1 MEVALM
7 QTSLSRLSF
16 VFALAIFPVLSFAQ
30 SGAEDEARTY
40 LVRGMAAIEMA
51 KSDDELAAAVE
62 EFKKAT
68 EIDPTMAAA
77 WYNMG
82 AVQAK
87 IGRFR
92 DAIGSYNRYLALA
105 PQADDA
111 RKIKDEVIKLGYRLE
126 QSEKFQSLSGQW
138 ITAGG
143 AWARVDADGGKL
155 TIRMKQLSFP
165 ESADV
170 WMYDDPVNRPNIFE
184 IRGNLTIRLESRGSK
199 LAGMLEIPAEAASSE
214 WCALPGETN
223 QVEGSLDKGRILL
236 KMKKMK
242 FKVIMNQNDTI
253 FSSSRVRCDEVT
265 PTGEMTAEMILMG
278 PLEKGGLKAS
288 VAESG
293 EGTLIVS
300 INKDSAAG
308 LEDGDEIIS
317 VDGTEL
323 AQIKTYGEK
332 IMKLRGQ
339 PGSVVQLVVQRVV
352 EKGGLFS
359 KEKKSTL
366 NIPVHRVDVD

>member
-1 MEVALM
+1 M
-7 QTSLSRLSF
+7 QTIFSRLSF
-16 VFALAIFPVLSFAQ
+16 VFALVIFPVLSFAQ

-62 EFKKAT
+62 EFKRAT

-126 QSEKFQSLSGQW
+126 QSEKFQSLSGAW
-138 ITAGG
+138 ISPGG
-143 AWARVDADGGKL
+143 TWARIDADGGKL

-170 WMYDDPVNRPNIFE
+170 WMYDDPIAHPNIFE

-199 LAGMLEIPAEAASSE
+199 MAGMLEIPAGAASSE
-214 WCALPGETN
+214 WCALPGENN

>member
-1 MEVALM
+1 M
-7 QTSLSRLSF
+7 QTIFSRLVS
-16 VFALAIFPVLSFAQ
+16 VLALAVFPALSLAQ
-30 SGAEDEARTY
+30 GSAEDEARTY

-51 KSDDELAAAVE
+51 RSDDELAAAVE

-68 EIDPTMAAA
+68 EIDPGMAAA

-92 DAIGSYNRYLALA
+92 DAIDSYNRYLALA

-111 RKIKDEVIKLGYRLE
+111 RKIKDEVIKLGYKLE

-138 ITAGG
+138 ITPGG
-143 AWARVDADGGKL
+143 TWARVDADGGKL
-155 TIRMKQLSFP
+155 TIRIEQLSFP

-170 WMYDDPVNRPNIFE
+170 WMYDDPINRPNIFE
-184 IRGNLTIRLESRGSK
+184 IRGNLTIILESRGSK
-199 LAGMLEIPAEAASSE
+199 LTGTLEIPAGAASSE
-214 WCALPGETN
+214 WCALPGEN
-223 QVEGSLDKGRILL
+223 NAVEGNLDKGRILL

-242 FKVIMNQNDTI
+242 FKVIMNRNDTI
-253 FSSSRVRCDEVT
+253 FSSSRVRCDEVSPAGT
-265 PTGEMTAEMILMG
+265 MTAEVILMG
-278 PLEKGGLKAS
+278 PLEKGGLRAA
-288 VAESG
+288 VTETQA
-293 EGTLIVS
+293 GTLIVRAD
-300 INKDSAAG
+300 KDSAAG

-317 VDGTEL
+317 VDGTDL
-323 AQIKTYGEK
+323 AQVKTYAEK

-352 EKGGLFS
+352 EKAGLFS

-366 NIPVHRVDVD
+366 NLQVRRVDID

>member
-1 MEVALM
+1 M
-7 QTSLSRLSF
+7 QRIFSGLGL
-16 VFALAIFPVLSFAQ
+16 VFALAVFPVLSLAQ
-30 SGAEDEARTY
+30 SGAADDARTY

-51 KSDDELAAAVE
+51 RSDDELAAAVE

-92 DAIGSYNRYLALA
+92 DAIDSYNRYLALA

-111 RKIKDEVIKLGYRLE
+111 GKVKDEVIKLGYRLE
-126 QSEKFQSLSGQW
+126 QSEKFQSLSGEW
-138 ITAGG
+138 ISPGG
-143 AWARVDADGGKL
+143 TWARVDADGGKL
-155 TIRMKQLSFP
+155 TIRVKQLSFP

-170 WMYDDPVNRPNIFE
+170 WMYDDPIARPNIFE
-184 IRGNLTIRLESRGSK
+184 NRGNLTIRLESRGSK
-199 LAGMLEIPAEAASSE
+199 LAGMLEIPAEAASSG
-214 WCALPGETN
+214 WCSLPAENN

-236 KMKKMK
+236 KMKKTK
-242 FKVIMNQNDTI
+242 FKVIMNRNDTI
-253 FSSSRVRCDEVT
+253 FSSSTVRCDEVT
-265 PTGEMTAEMILMG
+265 PSGEVTAEMILMG
-278 PLEKGGLKAS
+278 PLEKGGLGVAAS
-288 VAESG
+288 ETQ
-293 EGTLIVS
+293 EGTLVIGTS
-300 INKDSAAG
+300 KDSVAG
-308 LEDGDEIIS
+308 LENGDEIIS

-323 AQIKTYGEK
+323 AQIRSYGEK
-332 IMKLRGQ
+332 IMKLRGR
-339 PGSVVQLVVQRVV
+339 PGSDVQLVVRRVV

-366 NIPVHRVDVD
+366 NLQVRRVDID

>member
-1 MEVALM
+1 M
-7 QTSLSRLSF
+7 QTIFFRLSF
-16 VFALAIFPVLSFAQ
+16 VFSLAIFPVLSFAQ
-30 SGAEDEARTY
+30 SSAGDEARTY

-92 DAIGSYNRYLALA
+92 DAIDSYNRYLTLA

-138 ITAGG
+138 ITPGG
-143 AWARVDADGGKL
+143 TWARVDAEGGKL
-155 TIRMKQLSFP
+155 TIRIEQLSFP

-170 WMYDDPVNRPNIFE
+170 WMYDDPINRPNIFE
-184 IRGNLTIRLESRGSK
+184 IRGNLKILLESRGSK
-199 LAGMLEIPAEAASSE
+199 LAGTLEIPAGAASSE
-214 WCALPGETN
+214 WCALPGENN

-242 FKVIMNQNDTI
+242 FKVIMNRNDTI
-253 FSSSRVRCDEVT
+253 FASSKVRCDEVS
-265 PTGEMTAEMILMG
+265 PTGEMTMETILMG

-288 VAESG
+288 VAETG

-300 INKDSAAG
+300 TNKDSAAG
-308 LEDGDEIIS
+308 LEYGDEIIS
-317 VDGTEL
+317 VDGTDL
-323 AQIKTYGEK
+323 VQIKSYGEK

-352 EKGGLFS
+352 EKGGVFS
-359 KEKKSTL
+359 KEKKSKL
-366 NIPVHRVDVD
+366 NIQVRRVDID